1 MRASFLAAAAAGLL
15 VAGCSRGYE
24 GGGEL
29 RARKKVLEREVEA
42 LRMAVGRLEKSEP
55 ILPANDLAVA
65 IDEAL
70 LQSVIAAQLPFVNK
84 VGRYE
89 LTLVEAQLMFRG
101 APTVRLR
108 GHLKRDGNVD
118 LEAAVNVVGALD
130 QIAVDPAR
138 GSLAAKIVVDHIGLE
153 KAAGIESLL
162 SGSTLDELAR
172 MIRLQLADQLPA
184 IQIPVKVQQSLE
196 LPAVTS
202 GPVSHSP
209 PPIAAAPITSPGP
222 ISIGQFRQR
231 KPGASGSS
239 PRSQRGI
246 CGEPGCGATSTV
258 SESTSG
264 GNVVELGFAIG
275 LRSLLTDS
283 LGLPFPSPGP
293 RAAPASVADHTPRHC

>member
-1 MRASFLAAAAAGLL
+1 MQKYLIAGLL

-108 GHLKRDGNVD
+108 GHLKRDGHVD

-172 MIRLQLADQLPA
+172 VIRLQLADQLPA

-202 GPVSHSP
+202 GPVRIDGAQM
-209 PPIAAAPITSPGP
+209 PIAANVSQVFAGQGRLWVAIHFQPGDLVKTKDAPEAQDSSAKDVEAGFEADAPE
-222 ISIGQFRQR
+222 QDAR
-231 KPGASGSS
+231 KKKDDG
-239 PRSQRGI
+239 RK
-246 CGEPGCGATSTV
+246 
-258 SESTSG
+258 SG
-264 GNVVELGFAIG
+264 G
-275 LRSLLTDS
+275 RS
-283 LGLPFPSPGP
+283 
-293 RAAPASVADHTPRHC
+293 

>member
-202 GPVSHSP
+202 GPVRIDGAQM
-209 PPIAAAPITSPGP
+209 PIAANVSQVFAGQGRLWVAIHFQPGDLVKTKDAPEAQDSSAKDVVAGFEADAPE
-222 ISIGQFRQR
+222 QDAR
-231 KPGASGSS
+231 KKKDDG
-239 PRSQRGI
+239 RK
-246 CGEPGCGATSTV
+246 
-258 SESTSG
+258 SG
-264 GNVVELGFAIG
+264 G
-275 LRSLLTDS
+275 RS
-283 LGLPFPSPGP
+283 
-293 RAAPASVADHTPRHC
+293 

>member
-202 GPVSHSP
+202 GPVRIDGAQM
-209 PPIAAAPITSPGP
+209 PIAANVSQVFAGQGRLWVAIHFQPGDLVKTKDAPEAQDSSAKDVEAGFEADAPE
-222 ISIGQFRQR
+222 QDAR
-231 KPGASGSS
+231 KKKDDG
-239 PRSQRGI
+239 RK
-246 CGEPGCGATSTV
+246 
-258 SESTSG
+258 SG
-264 GNVVELGFAIG
+264 G
-275 LRSLLTDS
+275 RS
-283 LGLPFPSPGP
+283 
-293 RAAPASVADHTPRHC
+293 